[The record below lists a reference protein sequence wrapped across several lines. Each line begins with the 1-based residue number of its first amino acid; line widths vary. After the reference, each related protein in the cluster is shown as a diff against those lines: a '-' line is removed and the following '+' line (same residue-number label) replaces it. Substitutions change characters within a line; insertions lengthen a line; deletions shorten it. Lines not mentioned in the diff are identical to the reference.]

1 MRYVWDPFVRIFHW
15 SLVIA
20 VSVAFI
26 TRNSEWYRVI
36 HVYAGYSTAALIA
49 SRIFWGLGRHGYAS
63 FKAFPFDPVS
73 AFRYVW
79 ETITGGS
86 KRFVGHNPAGSLVI
100 YMMLMLGLTTVASGF
115 MVFNDGWL
123 FDDSELLQTIH
134 TISAWTWFGLI
145 CMHITGVIVESIVH
159 RDNLILA
166 MFTGVKPH
174 SADDTEELDKNVSR
188 ETLQT
193 FAHWT
198 LALRRFCRQI
208 LSFKRANHNLYEI
221 IEQNDVVKNYGVAAP
236 PVEPHSGSKHN
247 AGDLK

>member
-26 TRNSEWYRVI
+26 TRNSEWYRII
-36 HVYAGYSTAALIA
+36 HVYAGYISAALIA

-79 ETITGGS
+79 QTISGGS
-86 KRFVGHNPAGSLVI
+86 RRFVGHNPAGSLVI
-100 YMMLMLGLTTVASGF
+100 YMMLMLGLTTIVSGL

-123 FDDSELLQTIH
+123 FDDFEFLQTIH
-134 TISAWTWFGLI
+134 SICAWTWFGLI
-145 CMHITGVIVESIVH
+145 CMHITGVVVESIVH
-159 RDNLILA
+159 RDNLIVA

-174 SADDTEELDKNVSR
+174 TDKDTEYLDKDVSR
-188 ETLQT
+188 ETLET
-193 FAHWT
+193 FAQWT
-198 LALRRFCRQI
+198 LAMRRFCRQI
-208 LSFKRANHNLYEI
+208 LNIQRANRNLYEI

-236 PVEPHSGSKHN
+236 QNEPDSDPKDHDR
-247 AGDLK
+247 DLK